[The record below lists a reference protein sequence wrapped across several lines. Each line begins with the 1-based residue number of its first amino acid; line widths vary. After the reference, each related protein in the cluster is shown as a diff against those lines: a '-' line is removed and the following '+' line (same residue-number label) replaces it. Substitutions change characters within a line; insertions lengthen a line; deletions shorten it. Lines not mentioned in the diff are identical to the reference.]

1 MDYKDSLTILVPLWG
16 RFPETL
22 RMLKHMS
29 DVKMPFKI
37 LLADGGGND
46 HKEKFN
52 KKNYP
57 DLNLEYISFGRDN
70 NIHDFMVKMNKSCQK
85 IDTPLTIMVDND
97 DLLSVDGLIKGI
109 KFLNNNHDYTSYRG
123 DVHCVFGEKSI
134 YKQPTRSASTALD
147 RFIFPKDGINSGWHD
162 IVRTYTLKTF
172 FEIMDNTKT
181 NDLQL
186 VFSINRYWHTLY
198 GKSYKDNTS
207 PFYYHIAGNS
217 LVWDKGLYS
226 PTRKWFVDG
235 AFVDSMGINIS
246 MVYNLLNKKNE
257 LSGLDGRVIIAKRIL
272 SHLAELNGIES
283 KDFNIV
289 DKKIVES
296 LVSSYNY
303 DELVLS
309 TLDKPNKNTTFVLSG
324 TLPEISLDYGRDKI
338 KILEL
343 LG

>member
-1 MDYKDSLTILVPLWG
+1 
-16 RFPETL
+16 
-22 RMLKHMS
+22 
-29 DVKMPFKI
+29 
-37 LLADGGGND
+37 
-46 HKEKFN
+46 
-52 KKNYP
+52 
-57 DLNLEYISFGRDN
+57 
-70 NIHDFMVKMNKSCQK
+70 
-85 IDTPLTIMVDND
+85 
-97 DLLSVDGLIKGI
+97 
-109 KFLNNNHDYTSYRG
+109 
-123 DVHCVFGEKSI
+123 
-134 YKQPTRSASTALD
+134 
-147 RFIFPKDGINSGWHD
+147 
-162 IVRTYTLKTF
+162 
-172 FEIMDNTKT
+172 MDNTKT

-226 PTRKWFVDG
+226 PTRKWFVDET
-235 AFVDSMGINIS
+235 FVDSMGINIS

-257 LSGLDGRVIIAKRIL
+257 VSGLDGRLIIAKRIL

-324 TLPEISLDYGRDKI
+324 RLPEISLDYGRDKR